1 MGFENKLKILEE
13 AFKYVRVDERVKK
26 ILSKPQRILKA
37 NIPLERDNGD
47 FEIYE
52 GFRVQYNNLRGPTKG
67 GIRFHPEIDLDEVTS
82 LAFWMTFK
90 CAVVNLPFGGGKG
103 GIRVDPKNLSEKELE
118 RLSRSYIQKFH
129 DFIGPDK
136 DIPAP
141 DVYTNSQIMD
151 WMVDEYSKLSGVYTP
166 AVITGKSIE
175 NKGSLGRDDATSKG
189 AYYILLELI
198 KKFDLKN
205 LKVAIQ
211 GYGNAGYNT
220 AKFLFKD
227 GIKIVAISDS
237 QGGVYSEHGLDP
249 EEVLEFKKENKTVLG
264 YKNLKKISNEELL
277 ELDVDILIP
286 CALSDQIT
294 LKNADKIKAKYILEL
309 ANGPVSPEADEI
321 LNKKRI
327 IVAPDI
333 LTNAGGV
340 IVSYFEWLQNK
351 ENKYWNK
358 EKVYSELREIMI
370 KEFDNILR
378 ISENKKTSL
387 RLAAYILALE
397 RLNDAI

>member
-1 MGFENKLKILEE
+1 LTFENKLKILEE
-13 AFKYVRVDERVKK
+13 AFKYVKVEDKVKK
-26 ILSKPQRILKA
+26 ILSKPQRVLKV

-47 FEIYE
+47 LEIYE
-52 GFRVQYNNLRGPTKG
+52 GFRVQYNNSRGPTKG
-67 GIRFHPEIDLDEVTS
+67 GIRFHPEVDLDEVTS

-90 CAVVNLPFGGGKG
+90 CAVVNIPLGGGKG

-118 RLSRSYIQKFH
+118 KLSRSYIQKFH

-151 WMVDEYSKLSGVYTP
+151 WMTDEYSKIKGKFIP
-166 AVITGKSIE
+166 AVMTGKSIE

-189 AYYILLELI
+189 AYYVLLEMI

-211 GYGNAGYNT
+211 GYGNAGYNI
-220 AKFLFKD
+220 AKFLFED
-227 GIKIVAISDS
+227 GIKIIAISDS
-237 QGGVYSEHGLDP
+237 QGGIYSEEGLDP
-249 EEVLEFKKENKTVLG
+249 EAVLEFKKENKTVLG
-264 YKNLKKISNEELL
+264 YKDLKRISNEGLL

-286 CALSDQIT
+286 CALADQVT

-321 LNKKRI
+321 LENKKI
-327 IVAPDI
+327 IVVPDI
-333 LTNAGGV
+333 LANAGGV
-340 IVSYFEWLQNK
+340 VVSYFEWLQNK
-351 ENKYWNK
+351 EDKYWDK
-358 EKVYSELREIMI
+358 EEVYSKLKEIMV
-370 KEFDNILR
+370 KEFDNVLKL
-378 ISENKKTSL
+378 SEENKISL
-387 RLAAYILALE
+387 RLAAYVLALE
-397 RLNDAI
+397 RLNEAI

>member
-1 MGFENKLKILEE
+1 LTFENKLKILEE
-13 AFKYVRVDERVKK
+13 AFKYVKVENKLKK
-26 ILSKPQRILKA
+26 ILSKPQRVLKA
-37 NIPLERDNGD
+37 YIPLERDNRD
-47 FEIYE
+47 LEIYE
-52 GFRVQYNNLRGPTKG
+52 GFRVQYNNSRGPTKG
-67 GIRFHPEIDLDEVTS
+67 GIRFHPEVDLDEVTS

-90 CAVVNLPFGGGKG
+90 CAVVNIPFGGGKG
-103 GIRVDPKNLSEKELE
+103 GIKVDPKNLSEKELE
-118 RLSRSYIQKFH
+118 KLSRGYIQKFY

-151 WMVDEYSKLSGVYTP
+151 WMVDEYSKIKGVYTP

-189 AYYILLELI
+189 AYYILQELI

-211 GYGNAGYNT
+211 GYGNAGYNI

-227 GIKIVAISDS
+227 KIKIVAISDS
-237 QGGVYSEHGLDP
+237 QGGIYSEDGLDP
-249 EEVLEFKKENKTVLG
+249 EEVLNFKKENKTVLG
-264 YKNLKKISNEELL
+264 YEDLKRITNEELL

-309 ANGPVSPEADEI
+309 ANGPVSSEADEI
-321 LNKKRI
+321 LEKKKI
-327 IVAPDI
+327 IVVPDI

-340 IVSYFEWLQNK
+340 VVSYFEWFQNK
-351 ENKYWNK
+351 EDKYWKK
-358 EKVYSELREIMI
+358 EEVYSKLKEIMV
-370 KEFDNILR
+370 KEFDNVLK
-378 ISENKKTSL
+378 ISEDKKISL
-387 RLAAYILALE
+387 RLAAYVLALE
-397 RLNDAI
+397 RLNESI